1 MLEMEKL
8 IKQTNSIFKL
18 AILASQRTCEL
29 NVGFLPKIE
38 DIKGKKLAAIALEE
52 ISDGLIEFTTEPEK
66 DSKTK

>member
-18 AILASQRTCEL
+18 SILASKRTCEL
-29 NVGFLPKIE
+29 NIGFKPKVE

-52 ISDGLIEFTTEPEK
+52 IANGMIEFTTETEK
-66 DSKTK
+66 A